1 MYAIYPL
8 LTRVEGHGG
17 NPARIGGLVLRLVA
31 WIVVP
36 VAIVFSVL
44 AAPVVQVVYGA
55 QWTAVTPLLPW
66 AMGWGALAAVVHAAY
81 MLLLARQQARLCFW
95 ADLAVLAGTGLALWL
110 VLPVGTEA
118 YLISLVAVQ
127 AVVVSALLATLTRF
141 AAVTWRGL
149 FEAFFPPVL
158 AGALAWGALL
168 VVQGGLGWG
177 NPAKFG
183 PALAWGLAFGLL
195 YLLVLRLGFK
205 DQLSELVKYFPA
217 RREIA
222 ASLRLSIG

>member
-1 MYAIYPL
+1 
-8 LTRVEGHGG
+8 
-17 NPARIGGLVLRLVA
+17 
-31 WIVVP
+31 
-36 VAIVFSVL
+36 
-44 AAPVVQVVYGA
+44 
-55 QWTAVTPLLPW
+55 
-66 AMGWGALAAVVHAAY
+66 
-81 MLLLARQQARLCFW
+81 
-95 ADLAVLAGTGLALWL
+95 
-110 VLPVGTEA
+110 
-118 YLISLVAVQ
+118 
-127 AVVVSALLATLTRF
+127 
-141 AAVTWRGL
+141 
-149 FEAFFPPVL
+149 
-158 AGALAWGALL
+158 L